1 MTDRRYPRRTILRT
15 TGTVLGG
22 TSLSGLTSA
31 QTGRRFRRQSAGDTT
46 RFIVDTRDGLDQD
59 ITDTDLEVI
68 HSLEQID
75 LLAVRGS
82 ESDVRRLS
90 APYVQDIEITRS
102 RSATQTVPRQI
113 AENESELETLYP
125 FQWDKREMD
134 IPAVHELT
142 EGAGTRVAVI
152 DSGVQ
157 ADHPDLARAVD
168 TERSRNLT
176 DDGYSAGAAYGGA
189 MPAHGTGV
197 AGVIAA
203 DPSAGGLV
211 GTAPETEIIDCRV
224 FPVNG
229 GASTGDYL
237 AAIVYSADIG
247 CDIANLSLGLGIG
260 ADDRQRIVNRFDTAR
275 VAQYADEAG
284 MLLTVAAG
292 NNAIDLRRFP
302 NITFLNRRN
311 VIVVSATGP
320 IGFAWPSDEPDGV
333 ADLEDTM
340 ELESPVTEPAPYS
353 NYGEGIINV
362 SAPGGNY
369 DSVAR
374 RDNVPGWHRDM
385 LPHCTTDVQRDET
398 GEFQFSN
405 RYDWNRGTSLA
416 APQVAGV
423 AALVKSVDPSL
434 TPAEIRRTIE
444 EAAVDVRGNDTD
456 PFHGSGFLDPVAA
469 VEAVRE

>member
-15 TGTVLGG
+15 TGAVLGG

-31 QTGRRFRRQSAGDTT
+31 QTGRRFRRQTSEDIT
-46 RFIVDTRDGLDQD
+46 RFIMDTRDGLDRD
-59 ITDTDLEVI
+59 ITDTDLDIV
-68 HSLEQID
+68 HSLEPVN
-75 LLAVRGS
+75 LLAVCGS
-82 ESDVRRLS
+82 ESDIRRLS
-90 APYVQDIEITRS
+90 APYVQDVKITRS
-102 RSATQTVPRQI
+102 RSATQTVLRQI
-113 AENESELETLYP
+113 AQNDPELETLYP

-134 IPAVHELT
+134 IPAVHEFT
-142 EGAGTRVAVI
+142 EGLGTRVAVI

-168 TERSRNLT
+168 TEQSRNFT
-176 DDGYSAGAAYGGA
+176 DDGYGIGAAYGGFV
-189 MPAHGTGV
+189 PAHGTGV

-203 DPSAGGLV
+203 DPNAGGLL
-211 GTAPETEIIDCRV
+211 GTAPEAEIVDCRV
-224 FPVNG
+224 FPVDD
-229 GASTGDYL
+229 GAFIGDYL

-247 CDIANLSLGLGIG
+247 CDVANLSLGPRIE
-260 ADDRQRIVNRFDTAR
+260 ADDQQRIVNRFDAAR
-275 VAQYADEAG
+275 VAQYADDAG

-302 NITFLNRRN
+302 NIEFLNRRN
-311 VIVVSATGP
+311 VMVVSATGP
-320 IGFAWPSDEPDGV
+320 IGFAWPSGEPDRT
-333 ADLEDTM
+333 ANFEDPI
-340 ELESPVTEPAPYS
+340 ELELPVTEPAAYS

-374 RDNVPGWHRDM
+374 RDNVPGWHYDM
-385 LPHCTTDVQRDET
+385 LPQCITDVQRNET

-405 RYDWNRGTSLA
+405 GYNWDMGTSLA
-416 APQVAGV
+416 APQVAGA
-423 AALVKSVDPSL
+423 AALIKSVDPSL
-434 TPAEIRRTIE
+434 TAAEIRQTIE
-444 EAAVDVRGNDTD
+444 ETAVNVRGIDPD